1 MNVMLSEVNE
11 VLSIR
16 ESEKLINGVKVVT
29 RYVELSTSSGTIKV
43 KASSGIEI
51 SEGYSGKAIFLL
63 RSINSTVEYYG
74 QKPQPITYYHPAE
87 LIKWEQAN
95 KVNHD
100 VSGLL
105 NSLLTSKK

>member
-1 MNVMLSEVNE
+1 MNIMLSEITE
-11 VLSIR
+11 VLSVR
-16 ESEKLINGVKVVT
+16 ESEKLVNGIRVVT

-43 KASSGIEI
+43 KVSSGIEI
-51 SEGYSGKAIFLL
+51 TEGFSGKAIFLL

-74 QKPQPITYYHPAE
+74 QKPQPITYYQPIE
-87 LIKWEQAN
+87 LIKWEQGQ